1 MNHAA
6 DSIADGMNVD
16 THDNI
21 QNREKYGRWTNE
33 EVMINTLYGTYT
45 RTIIFWEE
53 SRYRQMSQAIKLHLI
68 MQGHW
73 VVLSLRAGWHV
84 GQGHL
89 CLLELFGLVPFFVV
103 SFCRQ
108 RSTVARGNRSPTRT
122 PTTRDPSDAVTF
134 FQHVVFEYSLF
145 TAQNVSKV
153 KTSSTFVFLTW
164 SMNTEL
170 SVLSVR

>member
-1 MNHAA
+1 
-6 DSIADGMNVD
+6 
-16 THDNI
+16 
-21 QNREKYGRWTNE
+21 
-33 EVMINTLYGTYT
+33 MINTLYGTYT

-53 SRYRQMSQAIKLHLI
+53 SRYRQMSRAIKLHLI

-122 PTTRDPSDAVTF
+122 PTTRDPSDAVIF
-134 FQHVVFEYSLF
+134 FNMLCLNILCLQHKMCQKSKHLQLSCFSLDP
-145 TAQNVSKV
+145 
-153 KTSSTFVFLTW
+153 
-164 SMNTEL
+164 
-170 SVLSVR
+170 